1 MFTDE
6 KFEELHNQFKPMIN
20 RIIKRLAIYKNEQEF
35 YQIGCIALWEA
46 SLQFNEE
53 KGEFKSYAYSYIMG
67 KMKTMLTNESIQQEK
82 DRRLEANPIQEQTS
96 GDDST
101 SSLLSHSVID
111 SISSLLTKN
120 QNKWL
125 KAHCLYGKTPSEI
138 AKDEGVSSS
147 AVKAWRRDAIA
158 RLKKHLLKEALIER

>member
-6 KFEELHNQFKPMIN
+6 TFEELHNQFKPMIYH
-20 RIIKRLAIYKNEQEF
+20 IIKKLAIYKNEQEF

-67 KMKTMLTNESIQQEK
+67 KMKTMLTNEGIQQEK
-82 DRRLEANPIQEQTS
+82 VRRLKTNQTQEETS

-111 SISSLLTKN
+111 SISSLLTPN
-120 QNKWL
+120 QSKWL
-125 KAHCLYGKTPSEI
+125 KAYCLYGETPSEI
-138 AKDEGVSSS
+138 AKDEGVSIS
-147 AVKAWRRDAIA
+147 AVKAWRRNAIA
-158 RLKKHLLKEALIER
+158 RLKKHSLEDLLVGR